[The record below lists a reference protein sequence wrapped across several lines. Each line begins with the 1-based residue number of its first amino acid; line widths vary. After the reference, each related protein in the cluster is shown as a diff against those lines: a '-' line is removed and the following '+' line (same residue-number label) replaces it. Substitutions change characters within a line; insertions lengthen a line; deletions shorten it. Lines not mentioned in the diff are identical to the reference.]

1 MYTMA
6 TVNFLYRSTRNN
18 APLTARLLFR
28 HKQKD
33 FVLSSKI
40 KLDVSETYWNKE
52 HQKKSRDIDIINK
65 QNKIN
70 QELSK
75 IESYIL
81 TNFNNTDINEVN
93 KEWLKILIEHYY
105 NPPKAEKEVSDEVLE
120 YFNYFIEKKQSE
132 VVERTIKNYKVVLKQ
147 LERYQATKS
156 KKILIKDIDY
166 NFSQDFEKF
175 CKQNNYSPN
184 TIAKGLRTIKT
195 VCKHAAFNGIET
207 HRQLNSIK
215 IKSHKIEKIWLN
227 LKELEAIEN
236 LNRTE
241 LSESLENARD
251 WLVISCYT
259 GQRISD
265 FMHFNK
271 EQIRIEENKSLLEF
285 TQKKTGKN
293 MTIPVHEKVLE
304 ILKKRNGDFPRAI
317 SDQRYNDY
325 IKSVCKIAGID
336 TPTNGSIMK
345 EVKDKQYRKENGI
358 YPKHELVTSHIG
370 RRSFATNYYGK
381 IPTTFLIYVTGH
393 STESMFLNYIGK
405 SNKDLAIELTKYF

>member
-1 MYTMA
+1 MA
-6 TVNFLYRSTRNN
+6 TVNFLYRSTKDNST
-18 APLTARLLFR
+18 LTARFLFR
-28 HKQKD
+28 HNTKD
-33 FVLSSKI
+33 FVFSSKTKI
-40 KLDVSETYWNKE
+40 EVSKTYWKQDHN
-52 HQKKSRDIDIINK
+52 KKSRDAQVIYK
-65 QNKIN
+65 QAEIN
-70 QELSK
+70 QELSRL
-75 IESYIL
+75 ENYIL
-81 TNFNNTDINEVN
+81 KNFNNTDISEVN
-93 KEWLKILIEHYY
+93 KEWFKTLIEHYY
-105 NPPKAEKEVSDEVLE
+105 TPPKTEKKVSDEVLE

-175 CKQNNYSPN
+175 CEQNNYSPN

-195 VCKHAAFNGIET
+195 VCKHAEFNGIET

-227 LKELEAIEN
+227 LSELEAIEN
-236 LNRTE
+236 LSQTE

-251 WLVISCYT
+251 WLIISCYT

-265 FMHFNK
+265 FMNFNK
-271 EQIRIEENKSLLEF
+271 GQIRIEENKYLLEF

-293 MTIPVHEKVLE
+293 MTIPVHEKVLG

-325 IKSVCKIAGID
+325 IKVVCKIAGID
-336 TPTNGSIMK
+336 TLTNGSIMK
-345 EVKDKQYRKENGI
+345 EVKNKQYRKENGI